1 MTSVRSEPTPGQSPG
16 PSSAESFG
24 QSPAQVIARARA
36 ARQARSI
43 AVIVALAVIVFVS
56 FCVSLS
62 LGDFK
67 IPVVDV
73 VKTLFGGGD
82 KATEFIVNRLRLP
95 RALTGILVGAALG
108 MSGAIFQS
116 VARNPLASPDII
128 GVTYGA
134 SAFAVFAI
142 VTLGL
147 TGVAVSALAIAGAL
161 LTAFIMYVLAWRRG
175 VSSYRLILVGIG
187 IGAMATSLTSYLL
200 TQARVEI
207 AQQALIWL
215 TGSLNGRDWS
225 HVRSVAVTLA
235 VLTPVLAFLV
245 HRLRI
250 LQLGDETA
258 YGLGLRVESSRLGL
272 IVIGVLLAAVATAA
286 AGPIGFVAFVAP
298 PIARRL
304 TRSPGPAMIASAL
317 IGALVVSLSDLIAQ
331 HALGNTQLP
340 VGVVT
345 GVVGAPYLMFL
356 LARANRVGSGG

>member
-1 MTSVRSEPTPGQSPG
+1 MAGLV
-16 PSSAESFG
+16 AEH
-24 QSPAQVIARARA
+24 SPAQLIARARTV
-36 ARQARSI
+36 RQARNV
-43 AVIVALAVIVFVS
+43 AVAAVLAVIVFAV

-67 IPVVDV
+67 IPVLDV

-95 RALTGILVGAALG
+95 RALTGILVGVALG

-134 SAFAVFAI
+134 SAFAVLAI
-142 VTLGL
+142 ITLGL
-147 TGVAVSALAIAGAL
+147 TGTAVSAMAIAGAL
-161 LTAFIMYVLAWRRG
+161 LTAFTMYLLAWRRG

-187 IGAMATSLTSYLL
+187 IGAIATSLTSYLL
-200 TQARVEI
+200 TKARVEV

-215 TGSLNGRDWS
+215 TGSLNGRDWT
-225 HVRSVAVTLA
+225 HVRSMAVMLV
-235 VLTPVLAFLV
+235 VLIPVSVLLV
-245 HRLRI
+245 HRLRV

-272 IVIGVLLAAVATAA
+272 IVVGVLLAAVATAA

-304 TRSPGPAMIASAL
+304 TRSPGPAMVVSAL
-317 IGALVVSLSDLIAQ
+317 IGALVVALSDLVAQ
-331 HALGNTQLP
+331 HALGDTQLP

-345 GVVGAPYLMFL
+345 GVIGAPYLMFL
-356 LARANRVGSGG
+356 LARTNRVGSGG

>member
-1 MTSVRSEPTPGQSPG
+1 MT
-16 PSSAESFG
+16 AE
-24 QSPAQVIARARA
+24 AVHVIARART
-36 ARQARSI
+36 ARQTRSLVVI
-43 AVIVALAVIVFVS
+43 AVLAVVVFAT

-82 KATEFIVNRLRLP
+82 RATEFIVNRLRLP
-95 RALTGILVGAALG
+95 RALTGLLVGTALG
-108 MSGAIFQS
+108 LSGAIFQS
-116 VARNPLASPDII
+116 IARNPLASPDII

-147 TGVAVSALAIAGAL
+147 TGVAVSAFAIVGAV
-161 LTAFIMYVLAWRRG
+161 LTAFIMYVLAWRHG
-175 VSSYRLILVGIG
+175 VSSYRLILIGIG
-187 IGAMATSLTSYLL
+187 IGAIATSITSYLL
-200 TQARVEI
+200 TKARVEI

-225 HVRSVAVTLA
+225 NVRSLAVTFV
-235 VLTPVLAFLV
+235 VLLPVMVLLV
-245 HRLRI
+245 RQLRI

-258 YGLGLRVESSRLGL
+258 YGLGLRVEGARLGL
-272 IVIGVLLAAVATAA
+272 IVVAVLLAAVATAA

-304 TRSPGPAMIASAL
+304 TRSPGPAMIASGL
-317 IGALVVSLSDLIAQ
+317 LGALVVGLSDLVAQ
-331 HALGNTQLP
+331 HAFGDTQLP

>member
-1 MTSVRSEPTPGQSPG
+1 MTT
-16 PSSAESFG
+16 AE
-24 QSPAQVIARARA
+24 AVQVISRARA
-36 ARQARSI
+36 ARQTRTLV
-43 AVIVALAVIVFVS
+43 VIVVLAIIVFAT

-67 IPVVDV
+67 IPVIDV

-82 KATEFIVNRLRLP
+82 RATEFIVNRLRLP
-95 RALTGILVGAALG
+95 RALTGLLVGTALG
-108 MSGAIFQS
+108 LSGAIFQS
-116 VARNPLASPDII
+116 IARNPLASPDII

-142 VTLGL
+142 ITLGL
-147 TGVAVSALAIAGAL
+147 TGVAVSAFAIVGAV
-161 LTAFIMYVLAWRRG
+161 LTAFIMYVLAWRHG
-175 VSSYRLILVGIG
+175 VSSYRLILIGIG
-187 IGAMATSLTSYLL
+187 IGAIATSITSYLL
-200 TQARVEI
+200 TKARVEI

-225 HVRSVAVTLA
+225 NVRSLA
-235 VLTPVLAFLV
+235 ITFVVLLPFLVFLV
-245 HRLRI
+245 HQLRI

-258 YGLGLRVESSRLGL
+258 YGLGLRVEVSRLGL
-272 IVIGVLLAAVATAA
+272 IVIAVLLAAVATAA

-304 TRSPGPAMIASAL
+304 TRSPGPAMITSGL
-317 IGALVVSLSDLIAQ
+317 LGALVVGVSDLVAQ
-331 HALGNTQLP
+331 HAFGDTQLP

>member
-1 MTSVRSEPTPGQSPG
+1 VT
-16 PSSAESFG
+16 AE
-24 QSPAQVIARARA
+24 AVQVIARARA
-36 ARQARSI
+36 LRQARS
-43 AVIVALAVIVFVS
+43 LAVIVVLAVLVFVA

-67 IPVVDV
+67 IPVIDV

-82 KATEFIVNRLRLP
+82 RATEFIVNRLRLP
-95 RALTGILVGAALG
+95 RALTGLMVGAALG

-116 VARNPLASPDII
+116 IARNPLASPDII

-142 VTLGL
+142 ITLGL
-147 TGVAVSALAIAGAL
+147 TGVAVSMLAIAGAV
-161 LTAFIMYVLAWRRG
+161 LTAFIMYVLAWRQG
-175 VSSYRLILVGIG
+175 VSSYRLILIGIG
-187 IGAMATSLTSYLL
+187 IGAIATSITSYLL
-200 TQARVEI
+200 TKARVEI

-225 HVRSVAVTLA
+225 NVRSMGITLA
-235 VLTPVLAFLV
+235 VLTPLIVFLV

-317 IGALVVSLSDLIAQ
+317 LGALVVALSDLIAQ
-331 HALGNTQLP
+331 HAFGDTQLP

>member
-1 MTSVRSEPTPGQSPG
+1 MAGVI
-16 PSSAESFG
+16 ADH
-24 QSPAQVIARARA
+24 SPAQIIARARA
-36 ARQARSI
+36 ARQARNL
-43 AVIVALAVIVFVS
+43 AVVIVLAVLVFVV

-62 LGDFK
+62 LGDYK
-67 IPVVDV
+67 IPVIDV

-95 RALTGILVGAALG
+95 RALTAILVGAALG
-108 MSGAIFQS
+108 ISGAIFQS
-116 VARNPLASPDII
+116 IARNPLASPDII

-142 VTLGL
+142 ITLGL
-147 TGVAVSALAIAGAL
+147 TGWAVAGFAIFGAL
-161 LTAFIMYVLAWRRG
+161 VTAFTMYLLAWRRG

-187 IGAMATSLTSYLL
+187 IGAIATSVTSYLL
-200 TQARVEI
+200 TKARVEV

-225 HVRSVAVTLA
+225 QVRSMVI
-235 VLTPVLAFLV
+235 VLVLAAPATMILV

-258 YGLGLRVESSRLGL
+258 YGLGLRVEGTRLAL
-272 IVIGVLLAAVATAA
+272 IVVAVLLAAVATAA

-304 TRSPGPAMIASAL
+304 TRSPGPALVASAL
-317 IGALVVSLSDLIAQ
+317 IGALVIAVSDLVAQ
-331 HALGNTQLP
+331 HALGHTQLP

-345 GVVGAPYLMFL
+345 GVIGAPYLMLL
-356 LARANRVGSGG
+356 LARTNRIGSGG

>member
-1 MTSVRSEPTPGQSPG
+1 MTGEAV
-16 PSSAESFG
+16 
-24 QSPAQVIARARA
+24 QVIARARA
-36 ARQARSI
+36 ARQARSLVVI
-43 AVIVALAVIVFVS
+43 AVLAVVVFAT

-67 IPVVDV
+67 IPVIDV

-82 KATEFIVNRLRLP
+82 RATEFIVNRLRLP
-95 RALTGILVGAALG
+95 RALTGLLVGTALG
-108 MSGAIFQS
+108 LSGAIFQS
-116 VARNPLASPDII
+116 IARNPLASPDII

-142 VTLGL
+142 ITLGL
-147 TGVAVSALAIAGAL
+147 TGVAVSAFAIVGAV
-161 LTAFIMYVLAWRRG
+161 LTAFIMYVLAWRHG
-175 VSSYRLILVGIG
+175 VSSYRLILIGIG
-187 IGAMATSLTSYLL
+187 IGAIATSITSYLL
-200 TQARVEI
+200 TKARVEI

-225 HVRSVAVTLA
+225 NVRSLA
-235 VLTPVLAFLV
+235 ITFVVLLPVMALLV
-245 HRLRI
+245 RQLRI

-258 YGLGLRVESSRLGL
+258 YGLGLRVEVARLGL
-272 IVIGVLLAAVATAA
+272 IVVAVLLAAVATAA

-304 TRSPGPAMIASAL
+304 TRSPGPAMITSGL
-317 IGALVVSLSDLIAQ
+317 LGALVVGLSDLVAQ
-331 HALGNTQLP
+331 HAFGETQLP

>member
-1 MTSVRSEPTPGQSPG
+1 M
-16 PSSAESFG
+16 
-24 QSPAQVIARARA
+24 
-36 ARQARSI
+36 I
-43 AVIVALAVIVFVS
+43 AVLAVVVFVT

-67 IPVVDV
+67 IPVIDV

-82 KATEFIVNRLRLP
+82 RATEFIVNRLRLP
-95 RALTGILVGAALG
+95 RALTGLLVGTALG
-108 MSGAIFQS
+108 LSGAIFQS
-116 VARNPLASPDII
+116 IARNPLASPDII

-147 TGVAVSALAIAGAL
+147 TGAAVSAFAIVGAV
-161 LTAFIMYVLAWRRG
+161 LTAFIMYVLAWRHG
-175 VSSYRLILVGIG
+175 VSSYRLILIGIG
-187 IGAMATSLTSYLL
+187 IGAIATSITSYLL
-200 TQARVEI
+200 TKARVEI

-225 HVRSVAVTLA
+225 NVRSLA
-235 VLTPVLAFLV
+235 ITFVVLLPLMAFLV
-245 HRLRI
+245 RQLRI

-258 YGLGLRVESSRLGL
+258 YGLGLRVELARLGL
-272 IVIGVLLAAVATAA
+272 IVVAVLLAAVATAA

-304 TRSPGPAMIASAL
+304 TRSPGPAMITSGL
-317 IGALVVSLSDLIAQ
+317 LGALVVGLSDLVAQ
-331 HALGNTQLP
+331 HAFGETQLP

>member
-1 MTSVRSEPTPGQSPG
+1 MTATATGPRSAGERV
-16 PSSAESFG
+16 AH
-24 QSPAQVIARARA
+24 ARKSRQGRA
-36 ARQARSI
+36 G
-43 AVIVALAVIVFVS
+43 VVTLVLAVAVFAV

-67 IPVVDV
+67 IPVSDV
-73 VKTLFGGGD
+73 VATLFGHGD

-95 RALTGILVGAALG
+95 RALTGVGVGMALG
-108 MSGAIFQS
+108 LSGAIFQS

-128 GVTYGA
+128 GITYGA
-134 SAFAVFAI
+134 SAFAVFGI
-142 VTLGL
+142 VILGV
-147 TGVAVSALAIAGAL
+147 TGTAIAGLAVGGAV
-161 LTAFIMYVLAWRRG
+161 LTAFAMYLLAWRQG

-187 IGAMATSLTSYLL
+187 IGAIATSITSYLL
-200 TQARVEI
+200 TRSRVEL

-225 HVRSVAVTLA
+225 HVRMMAV
-235 VLTPVLAFLV
+235 VLVVLAPAMVLLV
-245 HRLRI
+245 RRLRI

-258 YGLGLRVESSRLGL
+258 YGLGLRVEGARLSL
-272 IVIGVLLAAVATAA
+272 IVIAVLLAAVATAA

-298 PIARRL
+298 PVARWL

-317 IGALVVSLSDLIAQ
+317 VGALVVASSDLVAQ
-331 HALGNTQLP
+331 HGLGPQLP

>member
-1 MTSVRSEPTPGQSPG
+1 MATT
-16 PSSAESFG
+16 AEAV
-24 QSPAQVIARARA
+24 QIITRARA
-36 ARQARSI
+36 VRQARS
-43 AVIVALAVIVFVS
+43 LAVIVVLAVLVFAA

-67 IPVVDV
+67 IPVIDV

-82 KATEFIVNRLRLP
+82 RATDFIVNRLRLP
-95 RALTGILVGAALG
+95 RALTGLMVGAALG

-116 VARNPLASPDII
+116 IARNPLASPDII

-142 VTLGL
+142 ITLGL
-147 TGVAVSALAIAGAL
+147 TGVAVSIFAIAGAV
-161 LTAFIMYVLAWRRG
+161 LTAFLMYVLAWRQG
-175 VSSYRLILVGIG
+175 VSSYRLILIGIG
-187 IGAMATSLTSYLL
+187 IGAIATSITSYLL
-200 TQARVEI
+200 TKARVEI

-225 HVRSVAVTLA
+225 NVRSMGITLA
-235 VLTPVLAFLV
+235 VLTPLMVFLI

-286 AGPIGFVAFVAP
+286 AGPIGFVAFVGP

-317 IGALVVSLSDLIAQ
+317 IGALVVALSDLIAQ
-331 HALGNTQLP
+331 HAFGDTQLP

-345 GVVGAPYLMFL
+345 GLVGAPYLIFL

>member
-1 MTSVRSEPTPGQSPG
+1 MTTTT
-16 PSSAESFG
+16 AEAV
-24 QSPAQVIARARA
+24 QIIARARA
-36 ARQARSI
+36 VRQARS
-43 AVIVALAVIVFVS
+43 LAVIVVLAVLVFIA

-67 IPVVDV
+67 IPVLDV

-82 KATEFIVNRLRLP
+82 RATEFIVNRLRLP
-95 RALTGILVGAALG
+95 RALTGLMVGAALG

-116 VARNPLASPDII
+116 IARNPLASPDII

-142 VTLGL
+142 ITLGL
-147 TGVAVSALAIAGAL
+147 TGVAVSMLAIAGAV
-161 LTAFIMYVLAWRRG
+161 LTAFIMYVLAWRNG
-175 VSSYRLILVGIG
+175 VSSYRLILIGIG
-187 IGAMATSLTSYLL
+187 IGAIATSITSYLL
-200 TQARVEI
+200 TKARVEI

-225 HVRSVAVTLA
+225 NVRSMGITLA
-235 VLTPVLAFLV
+235 VLTPLIVYLV

-317 IGALVVSLSDLIAQ
+317 LGALVVALSDLIAQ
-331 HALGNTQLP
+331 HAFGDTQLP

>member
-1 MTSVRSEPTPGQSPG
+1 MT
-16 PSSAESFG
+16 AE
-24 QSPAQVIARARA
+24 AVHVISKARA
-36 ARQARSI
+36 ARQTRS
-43 AVIVALAVIVFVS
+43 LAVIVVLAVVVFAT

-67 IPVVDV
+67 IPVIDV

-95 RALTGILVGAALG
+95 RALTGLLVGTALG
-108 MSGAIFQS
+108 LSGAIFQS
-116 VARNPLASPDII
+116 IARNPLASPDII

-147 TGVAVSALAIAGAL
+147 TGVAVSGFAIVGAV
-161 LTAFIMYVLAWRRG
+161 LTAFLMYVLAWRHG
-175 VSSYRLILVGIG
+175 VSSYRLILIGIG
-187 IGAMATSLTSYLL
+187 IGAMATSVTSYLL
-200 TQARVEI
+200 TKARVEI
-207 AQQALIWL
+207 AQQALVWL

-225 HVRSVAVTLA
+225 NVRSLAVTLV
-235 VLTPVLAFLV
+235 VLLPLMVFLV
-245 HRLRI
+245 QQLRI

-258 YGLGLRVESSRLGL
+258 YGLGLRVEVSRLGL
-272 IVIGVLLAAVATAA
+272 IVIAVLLAAVATAA

-304 TRSPGPAMIASAL
+304 TRSPGPAMIVSGL
-317 IGALVVSLSDLIAQ
+317 LGALVVALSDLVAQ
-331 HALGNTQLP
+331 HAFGDTQLP

>member
-1 MTSVRSEPTPGQSPG
+1 MTTT
-16 PSSAESFG
+16 AE
-24 QSPAQVIARARA
+24 AVQVITRARA
-36 ARQARSI
+36 ARQARSLL
-43 AVIVALAVIVFVS
+43 VIVVLAVVVFAT

-67 IPVVDV
+67 IPVLEV

-82 KATEFIVNRLRLP
+82 RATGFIVNQLRLP
-95 RALTGILVGAALG
+95 RALTGLLVGAALG

-116 VARNPLASPDII
+116 IARNPLASPDII

-147 TGVAVSALAIAGAL
+147 TGVAVSGLAIVGAV
-161 LTAFIMYVLAWRRG
+161 LTAFIMYVLAWRQG
-175 VSSYRLILVGIG
+175 VSSYRLILIG
-187 IGAMATSLTSYLL
+187 IGTGAIATSITSYLL
-200 TQARVEI
+200 TKARVEI

-225 HVRSVAVTLA
+225 NVRSLAITLV
-235 VLTPVLAFLV
+235 VLAPLTAFLV

-272 IVIGVLLAAVATAA
+272 IVIAVLMAAVATAA
-286 AGPIGFVAFVAP
+286 AGPIGFVAFVAA
-298 PIARRL
+298 PIARRV

-317 IGALVVSLSDLIAQ
+317 LGALVVALSDLIAQ
-331 HALGNTQLP
+331 HAFGDTQLP

>member
-1 MTSVRSEPTPGQSPG
+1 MASVTQTAGDL
-16 PSSAESFG
+16 A
-24 QSPAQVIARARA
+24 PAQVIARARA
-36 ARQARSI
+36 VRQAR
-43 AVIVALAVIVFVS
+43 AVAVMAVLAVILFVT

-67 IPVVDV
+67 IPVLDV

-82 KATEFIVNRLRLP
+82 RATEFIVNRLRLP
-95 RALTGILVGAALG
+95 RALTGILVGVALG

-147 TGVAVSALAIAGAL
+147 TGAAVSGLAIAGAM
-161 LTAFIMYVLAWRRG
+161 LTAFTMYVLAWRRG

-187 IGAMATSLTSYLL
+187 LGAMATSLTSFLL
-200 TQARVEI
+200 TKARVEI

-225 HVRSVAVTLA
+225 HVRSLA
-235 VLTPVLAFLV
+235 IMLVVLAPAIALLV

-258 YGLGLRVESSRLGL
+258 YGLGLRVEGSRLGL

-298 PIARRL
+298 PIARWL
-304 TRSPGPAMIASAL
+304 TRSPGPAMIVSAL
-317 IGALVVSLSDLIAQ
+317 IGALVVALSDLIAQ
-331 HALGNTQLP
+331 HAFGDTQLP

>member
-1 MTSVRSEPTPGQSPG
+1 MAT
-16 PSSAESFG
+16 AE
-24 QSPAQVIARARA
+24 AVQVISRALA
-36 ARQARSI
+36 ARQTRTLV
-43 AVIVALAVIVFVS
+43 VIVVLAVVVFAT

-67 IPVVDV
+67 IPVIDV

-82 KATEFIVNRLRLP
+82 RATEFIVNQLRLP
-95 RALTGILVGAALG
+95 RALTGLLVGTALG
-108 MSGAIFQS
+108 LSGAIFQS
-116 VARNPLASPDII
+116 IARNPLASPDII

-142 VTLGL
+142 VTLGF
-147 TGVAVSALAIAGAL
+147 TGVAVSAFAIVGAV
-161 LTAFIMYVLAWRRG
+161 LTAFLMYVLAWRHG
-175 VSSYRLILVGIG
+175 VSSYRLILIGIG
-187 IGAMATSLTSYLL
+187 IGAIATSITSYLL
-200 TQARVEI
+200 TKARVEI

-225 HVRSVAVTLA
+225 NVRSLA
-235 VLTPVLAFLV
+235 ITFVVLLPFLVFLV
-245 HRLRI
+245 HQLRI

-258 YGLGLRVESSRLGL
+258 YGLGLRVEVSRLGL
-272 IVIGVLLAAVATAA
+272 IVIAVLLAAVATAA

-304 TRSPGPAMIASAL
+304 TRSPGPAMITSGL
-317 IGALVVSLSDLIAQ
+317 LGALVVGVSDLVAQ
-331 HALGNTQLP
+331 HAFGDTQMP

-356 LARANRVGSGG
+356 LARTNRVGSGG

>member
-1 MTSVRSEPTPGQSPG
+1 MTTTADAVQI
-16 PSSAESFG
+16 
-24 QSPAQVIARARA
+24 VARARA
-36 ARQARSI
+36 ARQTRY
-43 AVIVALAVIVFVS
+43 VVVAATLALVVFAT

-67 IPVVDV
+67 IPVIDV

-95 RALTGILVGAALG
+95 RALTGLMVGAALG

-116 VARNPLASPDII
+116 IARNPLASPDII

-147 TGVAVSALAIAGAL
+147 TGVAVSLLAIAGAV
-161 LTAFIMYVLAWRRG
+161 LTAFVMYVLAWRHG
-175 VSSYRLILVGIG
+175 VSSYRLILIGIG
-187 IGAMATSLTSYLL
+187 IGAIATSVTSYLL
-200 TQARVEI
+200 TKARVEI

-225 HVRSVAVTLA
+225 NVRSMGLTLA
-235 VLTPVLAFLV
+235 VLTPLTVYLV

-272 IVIGVLLAAVATAA
+272 IVIAVLLAAVATAA

-317 IGALVVSLSDLIAQ
+317 LGALVVAVSDLIAQ
-331 HALGNTQLP
+331 HAFGETQLP

>member
-1 MTSVRSEPTPGQSPG
+1 VT
-16 PSSAESFG
+16 AE
-24 QSPAQVIARARA
+24 AVHVVARARA
-36 ARQARSI
+36 ARQTRSLV
-43 AVIVALAVIVFVS
+43 VILALAVVVFAT

-67 IPVVDV
+67 IPVTDV

-82 KATEFIVNRLRLP
+82 RATEFIVNTLRLP
-95 RALTGILVGAALG
+95 RALTGLLVGTALG
-108 MSGAIFQS
+108 LSGAIFQS
-116 VARNPLASPDII
+116 IARNPLASPDII

-142 VTLGL
+142 VTLSL
-147 TGVAVSALAIAGAL
+147 TGV
-161 LTAFIMYVLAWRRG
+161 G
-175 VSSYRLILVGIG
+175 VSSYRLILIGIG
-187 IGAMATSLTSYLL
+187 IGAIATSITSYLL
-200 TQARVEI
+200 TKARVEI

-225 HVRSVAVTLA
+225 NVRSLA
-235 VLTPVLAFLV
+235 ITFVVLLPFMVFLV
-245 HRLRI
+245 HQLRI

-258 YGLGLRVESSRLGL
+258 YGLGLRVELSRLGL
-272 IVIGVLLAAVATAA
+272 IVIAVLLAAVATAA

-304 TRSPGPAMIASAL
+304 TRSPGPAMIASGL
-317 IGALVVSLSDLIAQ
+317 LGALVVTLSDLVAQ
-331 HALGNTQLP
+331 HAFGDTQLP

>member
-1 MTSVRSEPTPGQSPG
+1 MTT
-16 PSSAESFG
+16 AE
-24 QSPAQVIARARA
+24 AVQVITGARA
-36 ARQARSI
+36 ARQARSLL
-43 AVIVALAVIVFVS
+43 VIVVLAVVVFAT

-67 IPVVDV
+67 IPVLDV

-82 KATEFIVNRLRLP
+82 RATEFIVNELRLP
-95 RALTGILVGAALG
+95 RALTGLLVGAALG

-116 VARNPLASPDII
+116 IARNPLASPDIL

-147 TGVAVSALAIAGAL
+147 TGAAVSGLAIAGAV
-161 LTAFIMYVLAWRRG
+161 LTAFIMYVLAWRHG
-175 VSSYRLILVGIG
+175 VSSYRLILIGIG
-187 IGAMATSLTSYLL
+187 IGAIATSITSYLL
-200 TQARVEI
+200 TKARVEI

-225 HVRSVAVTLA
+225 NVRSLAITLV
-235 VLTPVLAFLV
+235 VLAPLTAFLV

-272 IVIGVLLAAVATAA
+272 IVIAVLMAAVATAA
-286 AGPIGFVAFVAP
+286 AGPIGFVAFVAA
-298 PIARRL
+298 PIARRV

-317 IGALVVSLSDLIAQ
+317 LGALVVALSDLIAQ
-331 HALGNTQLP
+331 HAFGDTQLP

>member
-1 MTSVRSEPTPGQSPG
+1 MTT
-16 PSSAESFG
+16 AE
-24 QSPAQVIARARA
+24 AVQVISRARA
-36 ARQARSI
+36 ARQARSLL
-43 AVIVALAVIVFVS
+43 VIVVLAAIAFVT

-67 IPVVDV
+67 IPVIDV

-82 KATEFIVNRLRLP
+82 KATEFIVNSLRLP
-95 RALTGILVGAALG
+95 RALTGLMVGAALG

-116 VARNPLASPDII
+116 IARNPLASPDII

-147 TGVAVSALAIAGAL
+147 TGVAVSAFAIVGAL
-161 LTAFIMYVLAWRRG
+161 LTAFIMYVLAWRHG
-175 VSSYRLILVGIG
+175 VSSYRLILIGIG
-187 IGAMATSLTSYLL
+187 IGAIATSLTSYLL
-200 TQARVEI
+200 TKARVEI

-225 HVRSVAVTLA
+225 NVRSMAITLA
-235 VLTPVLAFLV
+235 VLAPLTVFMV

-272 IVIGVLLAAVATAA
+272 IVIAVLLAALATAA

-304 TRSPGPAMIASAL
+304 TRSPG
-317 IGALVVSLSDLIAQ
+317 
-331 HALGNTQLP
+331 
-340 VGVVT
+340 
-345 GVVGAPYLMFL
+345 
-356 LARANRVGSGG
+356 RR

>member
-1 MTSVRSEPTPGQSPG
+1 MTATAEAVRIIT
-16 PSSAESFG
+16 
-24 QSPAQVIARARA
+24 RARGV
-36 ARQARSI
+36 RQARTI
-43 AVIVALAVIVFVS
+43 AVIVVLAVLVVVT

-67 IPVVDV
+67 IPVIDV
-73 VKTLFGGGD
+73 VETLFGGGD
-82 KATEFIVNRLRLP
+82 RATEFIVNRLRLP
-95 RALTGILVGAALG
+95 RALTGLMVGAALG

-116 VARNPLASPDII
+116 IARNPLASPDII

-134 SAFAVFAI
+134 GAFAVFAI

-147 TGVAVSALAIAGAL
+147 TGVAVSALAIAGAV
-161 LTAFIMYVLAWRRG
+161 LTAFVMYVLAWRQG
-175 VSSYRLILVGIG
+175 VSSYRLILIGIG
-187 IGAMATSLTSYLL
+187 IGAIATSVTSYLL
-200 TQARVEI
+200 TKARVEI

-225 HVRSVAVTLA
+225 NVRSMGLTLA
-235 VLTPVLAFLV
+235 VLTPLIVYLV

-272 IVIGVLLAAVATAA
+272 IVVGVLLAAVATAA
-286 AGPIGFVAFVAP
+286 AGPVGFVAFVAP

-317 IGALVVSLSDLIAQ
+317 LGALVVGLSDLIAQ
-331 HALGNTQLP
+331 HAFGDTQLP

>member
-1 MTSVRSEPTPGQSPG
+1 MASLTTEH
-16 PSSAESFG
+16 
-24 QSPAQVIARARA
+24 SPAQVIAHARA
-36 ARQARSI
+36 VRHARNLVVSVVLAALVF
-43 AVIVALAVIVFVS
+43 AV

-62 LGDFK
+62 VGDFK
-67 IPVVDV
+67 IPIIDV

-95 RALTGILVGAALG
+95 RALTGILVGLALG

-147 TGVAVSALAIAGAL
+147 TGTAVSGLAIVGAL
-161 LTAFIMYVLAWRRG
+161 LTAFTMYLLAWRRG

-187 IGAMATSLTSYLL
+187 IGAIATSLTSYLL
-200 TQARVEI
+200 TKARVEI

-225 HVRSVAVTLA
+225 HVRSLAFTL
-235 VLTPVLAFLV
+235 VVLAPVIVVLV

-258 YGLGLRVESSRLGL
+258 YGLGLRVERSRLGL
-272 IVIGVLLAAVATAA
+272 IVVAVLLAAVATAA
-286 AGPIGFVAFVAP
+286 AGPVGFVAFVAP
-298 PIARRL
+298 PIARWL
-304 TRSPGPAMIASAL
+304 TRSPGPAMLASGL
-317 IGALVVSLSDLIAQ
+317 MGALVVALSDLVAQ
-331 HALGNTQLP
+331 HALGETQLP

-345 GVVGAPYLMFL
+345 GVIGAPYLMFL
-356 LARANRVGSGG
+356 LARTNRIGSGG

>member
-1 MTSVRSEPTPGQSPG
+1 MTTT
-16 PSSAESFG
+16 AE
-24 QSPAQVIARARA
+24 AVQVITRARA
-36 ARQARSI
+36 VRQARSF
-43 AVIVALAVIVFVS
+43 AVIVVLAVLVFAA

-82 KATEFIVNRLRLP
+82 RATEFIVNRLRLP
-95 RALTGILVGAALG
+95 RALTGLMVGAALG

-116 VARNPLASPDII
+116 IARNPLASPDII

-147 TGVAVSALAIAGAL
+147 TGVAVSAFAIVGAV
-161 LTAFIMYVLAWRRG
+161 LTAFIMYVLAWRQG
-175 VSSYRLILVGIG
+175 VSSYRLILIGIG
-187 IGAMATSLTSYLL
+187 IGAIATSITSYLL
-200 TQARVEI
+200 TKARVEI

-225 HVRSVAVTLA
+225 NVRSMGLTLA
-235 VLTPVLAFLV
+235 VLAPLMMFLV
-245 HRLRI
+245 HQLRI

-258 YGLGLRVESSRLGL
+258 YGLGLRVELSRLGL

-317 IGALVVSLSDLIAQ
+317 LGALVVALSDLIAQ
-331 HALGNTQLP
+331 HAFGDTQLP

-356 LARANRVGSGG
+356 LARSNRVGSGG

>member
-1 MTSVRSEPTPGQSPG
+1 MASVT
-16 PSSAESFG
+16 AEH
-24 QSPAQVIARARA
+24 SPAQVIARARA
-36 ARQARSI
+36 ARQARSGV
-43 AVIVALAVIVFVS
+43 VISVLAVLVFAT
-56 FCVSLS
+56 FCVSLA

-67 IPVVDV
+67 IPVIDV
-73 VKTLFGGGD
+73 VKTLFGQGD

-95 RALTGILVGAALG
+95 RALTGVLVGVALG

-128 GVTYGA
+128 GITYGA

-147 TGVAVSALAIAGAL
+147 TGAAVSALAIAGAL
-161 LTAFIMYVLAWRRG
+161 LTAFTMYVLAWRRG

-187 IGAMATSLTSYLL
+187 LGAIATSVTSYLL
-200 TQARVEI
+200 TKARVEI

-225 HVRSVAVTLA
+225 HVRSLA
-235 VLTPVLAFLV
+235 IMLVVLTPAMVLLV

-258 YGLGLRVESSRLGL
+258 YGLGLRVEGSRLGL
-272 IVIGVLLAAVATAA
+272 IVIAVLLAAVATAA

-298 PIARRL
+298 PIARWL

-317 IGALVVSLSDLIAQ
+317 IGALVVAVSDLIAQ
-331 HALGNTQLP
+331 HALGETQLP

>member
-1 MTSVRSEPTPGQSPG
+1 MTT
-16 PSSAESFG
+16 AE
-24 QSPAQVIARARA
+24 AVQVITGARA
-36 ARQARSI
+36 ARQARSLL
-43 AVIVALAVIVFVS
+43 VIVVLAVVVFAT

-67 IPVVDV
+67 IPVLDV

-82 KATEFIVNRLRLP
+82 RATEFIVNELRLP
-95 RALTGILVGAALG
+95 RALTGLLVGAALG

-116 VARNPLASPDII
+116 IARNPLASPDIL

-147 TGVAVSALAIAGAL
+147 TGVAVSGLAIAGAV
-161 LTAFIMYVLAWRRG
+161 LTAFIMYVLAWRHG
-175 VSSYRLILVGIG
+175 VSSYRLILIGIG
-187 IGAMATSLTSYLL
+187 IGAIATSITSYLL
-200 TQARVEI
+200 TKARVEI

-225 HVRSVAVTLA
+225 NVRSLAITLV
-235 VLTPVLAFLV
+235 VLAPLTAFLV

-272 IVIGVLLAAVATAA
+272 IVIAVLMAAVATAA
-286 AGPIGFVAFVAP
+286 AGPIGFVAFVAA

-317 IGALVVSLSDLIAQ
+317 LGALVVALSDLIAQ
-331 HALGNTQLP
+331 HAFGDTQLP

>member
-1 MTSVRSEPTPGQSPG
+1 MT
-16 PSSAESFG
+16 AE
-24 QSPAQVIARARA
+24 AVHVVARARA
-36 ARQARSI
+36 ARQTRSLV
-43 AVIVALAVIVFVS
+43 VIVALAVAVFAT

-67 IPVVDV
+67 IPVIDV

-82 KATEFIVNRLRLP
+82 RATEFIVNTLRLP
-95 RALTGILVGAALG
+95 RALTGLLVGTALG
-108 MSGAIFQS
+108 LSGAIFQS
-116 VARNPLASPDII
+116 IARNPLASPDII

-142 VTLGL
+142 VTLSL
-147 TGVAVSALAIAGAL
+147 TGVAVSAFAILGAV
-161 LTAFIMYVLAWRRG
+161 LTAFLMYVLAWRHG
-175 VSSYRLILVGIG
+175 VSSYRLILIGIG
-187 IGAMATSLTSYLL
+187 IGAIATSITSYLL
-200 TQARVEI
+200 TKARVEI

-225 HVRSVAVTLA
+225 NVRSLA
-235 VLTPVLAFLV
+235 ITFVVLLPFMVFLV
-245 HRLRI
+245 QQLRI

-258 YGLGLRVESSRLGL
+258 YGLGLRVEVSRLGL
-272 IVIGVLLAAVATAA
+272 IVIAVLLAAVATAA

-304 TRSPGPAMIASAL
+304 TRSPGPAMIASGL
-317 IGALVVSLSDLIAQ
+317 LGALVVALSDLVAQ
-331 HALGNTQLP
+331 HAFGDTQLP

>member
-1 MTSVRSEPTPGQSPG
+1 MT
-16 PSSAESFG
+16 AEAI
-24 QSPAQVIARARA
+24 QIITRARA
-36 ARQARSI
+36 ARQARSLM
-43 AVIVALAVIVFVS
+43 VIVVLAVIVFVT

-67 IPVVDV
+67 IPVIDV

-82 KATEFIVNRLRLP
+82 RATEFIVNRLRLP
-95 RALTGILVGAALG
+95 RALTGLMVGAALG

-116 VARNPLASPDII
+116 IARNPLASPDII

-147 TGVAVSALAIAGAL
+147 TGVAVSGFAIVGAV
-161 LTAFIMYVLAWRRG
+161 LTAFIMYVLAWRHG
-175 VSSYRLILVGIG
+175 VSSYRLILIGIG
-187 IGAMATSLTSYLL
+187 IGAVATSITSYLL
-200 TQARVEI
+200 TKARVEI

-225 HVRSVAVTLA
+225 NVRSLAITL
-235 VLTPVLAFLV
+235 VVLAPLTTFLV

-272 IVIGVLLAAVATAA
+272 IVIAVLLAAVATAA
-286 AGPIGFVAFVAP
+286 AGPIGFVAFVAA

-304 TRSPGPAMIASAL
+304 TRSPGPAMISSAL
-317 IGALVVSLSDLIAQ
+317 LGALVVALSDLIAQ
-331 HALGNTQLP
+331 HAFGDTQLP

-356 LARANRVGSGG
+356 LARTNRVGSGG

>member
-1 MTSVRSEPTPGQSPG
+1 V
-16 PSSAESFG
+16 SA
-24 QSPAQVIARARA
+24 QTVQLVARARV
-36 ARQARSI
+36 ARQTRSLIVI
-43 AVIVALAVIVFVS
+43 AVLAVAVFAT

-67 IPVVDV
+67 IPVLDV

-82 KATEFIVNRLRLP
+82 RATEFIVNRLRLP
-95 RALTGILVGAALG
+95 RALTGLLVGTALG
-108 MSGAIFQS
+108 LSGAIFQS
-116 VARNPLASPDII
+116 IARNPLASPDII

-142 VTLGL
+142 VTIGL
-147 TGVAVSALAIAGAL
+147 TGVAVSAFAIAGAV
-161 LTAFIMYVLAWRRG
+161 LTAFLMYVLAWRHG
-175 VSSYRLILVGIG
+175 VSSYRLILIGIG
-187 IGAMATSLTSYLL
+187 IGAIATSITSYLL
-200 TQARVEI
+200 TKAKVEI
-207 AQQALIWL
+207 AQQALVWL

-225 HVRSVAVTLA
+225 NVRSLA
-235 VLTPVLAFLV
+235 IALVVLLPFMVLLV
-245 HRLRI
+245 QQLRI

-258 YGLGLRVESSRLGL
+258 YGLGLRVELSRLGL
-272 IVIGVLLAAVATAA
+272 IVIAVLLAAVATAA

-304 TRSPGPAMIASAL
+304 TRSPGPAMIASGL
-317 IGALVVSLSDLIAQ
+317 LGAMVVALSDLVAQ
-331 HALGNTQLP
+331 HAFGDTQLP

>member
-1 MTSVRSEPTPGQSPG
+1 VT
-16 PSSAESFG
+16 AE
-24 QSPAQVIARARA
+24 AVHVIARART
-36 ARQARSI
+36 ARQTRSL
-43 AVIVALAVIVFVS
+43 IVLVVLAVLVFAT

-67 IPVVDV
+67 IPVIDV

-82 KATEFIVNRLRLP
+82 RATEFIVNRLRLP
-95 RALTGILVGAALG
+95 RALTGLLVGTALG
-108 MSGAIFQS
+108 LSGAIFQS
-116 VARNPLASPDII
+116 IARNPLASPDII

-147 TGVAVSALAIAGAL
+147 TGVAVSAFAIVGAV
-161 LTAFIMYVLAWRRG
+161 LTAFIMYVLAWRHG
-175 VSSYRLILVGIG
+175 VSSYRLILIGIG
-187 IGAMATSLTSYLL
+187 IGAIATSITSYLL
-200 TQARVEI
+200 TKARVEI

-225 HVRSVAVTLA
+225 NVRSLAVTFV
-235 VLTPVLAFLV
+235 VLLPVMVLLV
-245 HRLRI
+245 RQLRI

-258 YGLGLRVESSRLGL
+258 YGLGLRVEGARLGL
-272 IVIGVLLAAVATAA
+272 IVVAVLLAAVATAA

-304 TRSPGPAMIASAL
+304 TRSPGPAMIASGL
-317 IGALVVSLSDLIAQ
+317 LGALVVGLSDLVAQ
-331 HALGNTQLP
+331 HAFGDTQLP

>member
-1 MTSVRSEPTPGQSPG
+1 MT
-16 PSSAESFG
+16 AE
-24 QSPAQVIARARA
+24 AVHLVARARV
-36 ARQARSI
+36 ARQTRSLV
-43 AVIVALAVIVFVS
+43 VIVALAVVVFAV

-82 KATEFIVNRLRLP
+82 RATEFIVNRLRLP
-95 RALTGILVGAALG
+95 RALTGLLVGTALG
-108 MSGAIFQS
+108 LSGAIFQS
-116 VARNPLASPDII
+116 IARNPLASPDII

-142 VTLGL
+142 VILGL
-147 TGVAVSALAIAGAL
+147 TGVAVSALAVLGAV
-161 LTAFIMYVLAWRRG
+161 LTAFIMYVLAWRHG
-175 VSSYRLILVGIG
+175 VSSYRLILIGIG
-187 IGAMATSLTSYLL
+187 IGAIATSITSYLL
-200 TQARVEI
+200 TKARVEI

-225 HVRSVAVTLA
+225 NVRSLAVTLV
-235 VLTPVLAFLV
+235 VLLPFMVFLV
-245 HRLRI
+245 QQLRI

-258 YGLGLRVESSRLGL
+258 YGLGLRVEVSRLGL
-272 IVIGVLLAAVATAA
+272 IVIAVLLAAVATAA

-304 TRSPGPAMIASAL
+304 TRSPGPAMMTSGL
-317 IGALVVSLSDLIAQ
+317 LGALVVAVSDLVAQ
-331 HALGNTQLP
+331 HAFGETQLP

>member
-1 MTSVRSEPTPGQSPG
+1 MATTTAGT
-16 PSSAESFG
+16 
-24 QSPAQVIARARA
+24 PAQLIARSRA
-36 ARQARSI
+36 VRRARSVLVITIVGI
-43 AVIVALAVIVFVS
+43 ALFAT

-67 IPVVDV
+67 IPVIDV
-73 VKTLFGGGD
+73 VKTLFGQGD
-82 KATEFIVNRLRLP
+82 KATEFIVNQLRLP

-108 MSGAIFQS
+108 LSGAIFQS
-116 VARNPLASPDII
+116 IARNPLASPDII

-147 TGVAVSALAIAGAL
+147 TGAAVSGLAIAGAL
-161 LTAFIMYVLAWRRG
+161 ITAFSMYILAWRRG

-187 IGAMATSLTSYLL
+187 IGAIAMSVTSYLL
-200 TQARVEI
+200 TKARVEI
-207 AQQALIWL
+207 AQQALVWL
-215 TGSLNGRDWS
+215 TGSLNGVDWS
-225 HVRSVAVTLA
+225 EVRALTIALVL
-235 VLTPVLAFLV
+235 LTPLMVLLV

-258 YGLGLRVESSRLGL
+258 YGLGLRVERSRLGL
-272 IVIGVLLAAVATAA
+272 IVIAVLLAAVATAA

-298 PIARRL
+298 PIARWV
-304 TRSPGPAMIASAL
+304 TRSPGPAMVASAL
-317 IGALVVSLSDLIAQ
+317 IGALVVALSDLLAQ
-331 HALGNTQLP
+331 HALGDTQLP

>member
-1 MTSVRSEPTPGQSPG
+1 MASVT
-16 PSSAESFG
+16 AEH
-24 QSPAQVIARARA
+24 SPAQVISRARA
-36 ARQARSI
+36 ARRARSLVVT
-43 AVIVALAVIVFVS
+43 AVLAAVVFVI

-67 IPVVDV
+67 IPVSDV

-82 KATEFIVNRLRLP
+82 KATEFIVNTLRLP
-95 RALTGILVGAALG
+95 RALTGLLVGLALG
-108 MSGAIFQS
+108 LSGAIFQS
-116 VARNPLASPDII
+116 IARNPLASPDII

-147 TGVAVSALAIAGAL
+147 AGAAIAGLAIAGAL
-161 LTAFIMYVLAWRRG
+161 LTAIIMYLLAWRRG

-187 IGAMATSLTSYLL
+187 IGIGAMATSLTSYLL
-200 TQARVEI
+200 TKARVEI

-215 TGSLNGRDWS
+215 TGSLNGRDWTQ
-225 HVRSVAVTLA
+225 VRWMTITLV
-235 VLTPVLAFLV
+235 VLSPVLIFLV

-250 LQLGDETA
+250 LQFGDETA
-258 YGLGLRVESSRLGL
+258 YGLGLRVELSRLGL
-272 IVIGVLLAAVATAA
+272 IVVAVLLAAMATAA

-298 PIARRL
+298 PIARWL
-304 TRSPGPAMIASAL
+304 TRSAGPALIVSAL
-317 IGALVVSLSDLIAQ
+317 IGAFVVSLSDLIAQ
-331 HALGNTQLP
+331 HALGETQLP
-340 VGVVT
+340 VGVIT

>member
-1 MTSVRSEPTPGQSPG
+1 
-16 PSSAESFG
+16 
-24 QSPAQVIARARA
+24 
-36 ARQARSI
+36 
-43 AVIVALAVIVFVS
+43 VFVV

-67 IPVVDV
+67 IPVIDV

-95 RALTGILVGAALG
+95 RALTGLLVGAALG
-108 MSGAIFQS
+108 VSGAIFQS
-116 VARNPLASPDII
+116 IARNPLASPDII

-147 TGVAVSALAIAGAL
+147 TGVAVSGLAIVGAV
-161 LTAFIMYVLAWRRG
+161 LTAFLMYVLAWRHG
-175 VSSYRLILVGIG
+175 VSSYRLILIGIG

-200 TQARVEI
+200 TKARVEI

-225 HVRSVAVTLA
+225 NVRSLA
-235 VLTPVLAFLV
+235 ITFVVLLPFLVFLV
-245 HRLRI
+245 HQLRI

-258 YGLGLRVESSRLGL
+258 YGLGLPVEASRLCL
-272 IVIGVLLAAVATAA
+272 IVIAVLLAAVATAA

-304 TRSPGPAMIASAL
+304 TRSPGPAIITSAL
-317 IGALVVSLSDLIAQ
+317 LGALVVAVSDLVAQ
-331 HALGNTQLP
+331 HAFGDTQLP

>member
-1 MTSVRSEPTPGQSPG
+1 MT
-16 PSSAESFG
+16 AE
-24 QSPAQVIARARA
+24 AVHVIARART
-36 ARQARSI
+36 ARQTRSLI
-43 AVIVALAVIVFVS
+43 VIVVLAVLVFAT

-82 KATEFIVNRLRLP
+82 RATEFIVNRLRLP
-95 RALTGILVGAALG
+95 RALTGLLVGTALG
-108 MSGAIFQS
+108 LSGAIFQS
-116 VARNPLASPDII
+116 IARNPLASPDII

-147 TGVAVSALAIAGAL
+147 TGVAVSAFAIVGAV
-161 LTAFIMYVLAWRRG
+161 LTAFIMYVLAWRHG
-175 VSSYRLILVGIG
+175 VSSYRLILIGIG
-187 IGAMATSLTSYLL
+187 IGAIATSITSYLL
-200 TQARVEI
+200 TKARVEI

-225 HVRSVAVTLA
+225 NVRSLAVTFV
-235 VLTPVLAFLV
+235 VLLPVMVLLV
-245 HRLRI
+245 RQLRI

-258 YGLGLRVESSRLGL
+258 YGLGLRVEGARLGL
-272 IVIGVLLAAVATAA
+272 IVVAVLLAAVATAA

-304 TRSPGPAMIASAL
+304 TRSPGPAMIASGL
-317 IGALVVSLSDLIAQ
+317 LGALVVGLSDLVAQ
-331 HALGNTQLP
+331 HAFGDTQLP

>member
-1 MTSVRSEPTPGQSPG
+1 MAGLV
-16 PSSAESFG
+16 AEH
-24 QSPAQVIARARA
+24 SPAQLIARARTV
-36 ARQARSI
+36 RQARNV
-43 AVIVALAVIVFVS
+43 AVAVVLAVIVFAV

-67 IPVVDV
+67 IPVLDV

-95 RALTGILVGAALG
+95 RALTGILVGVALG

-134 SAFAVFAI
+134 SAFAVLAI
-142 VTLGL
+142 ITLGL
-147 TGVAVSALAIAGAL
+147 TGTAVSAMAVAGAL
-161 LTAFIMYVLAWRRG
+161 LTAFTMYLLAWRRG

-187 IGAMATSLTSYLL
+187 IGAIATSLTSYLL
-200 TQARVEI
+200 TKARVEV

-215 TGSLNGRDWS
+215 TGSLNGRDWT
-225 HVRSVAVTLA
+225 HVRSMAVMLV
-235 VLTPVLAFLV
+235 VLIPVSVLLV
-245 HRLRI
+245 HRLRV

-272 IVIGVLLAAVATAA
+272 IVVGVLLAAVATAA

-304 TRSPGPAMIASAL
+304 TRSPGPAMVASAL
-317 IGALVVSLSDLIAQ
+317 IGALVVALSDLVAQ
-331 HALGNTQLP
+331 HALGETQLP

-345 GVVGAPYLMFL
+345 GVIGAPYLMFL
-356 LARANRVGSGG
+356 LARTNRIGSGG

>member
-1 MTSVRSEPTPGQSPG
+1 VT
-16 PSSAESFG
+16 AE
-24 QSPAQVIARARA
+24 AVEVISRARA
-36 ARQARSI
+36 ARQART
-43 AVIVALAVIVFVS
+43 LAVVMILAVVVFAV

-67 IPVVDV
+67 IPVIDV

-82 KATEFIVNRLRLP
+82 RATEFIVNQLRLP
-95 RALTGILVGAALG
+95 RALTGLMVGAALG

-116 VARNPLASPDII
+116 IARNPLASPDII

-142 VTLGL
+142 ATLGL
-147 TGVAVSALAIAGAL
+147 TGVAVSGLAIVGAVI
-161 LTAFIMYVLAWRRG
+161 TAFLMYVLAWRQG
-175 VSSYRLILVGIG
+175 VSSYRLILIGIG
-187 IGAMATSLTSYLL
+187 IGAIATSITSYLL

-225 HVRSVAVTLA
+225 NVRTLA
-235 VLTPVLAFLV
+235 ITLVILAPLTVWLV

-272 IVIGVLLAAVATAA
+272 IVIAVLLAAVATAA

-304 TRSPGPAMIASAL
+304 TRSPGPAMISSAL
-317 IGALVVSLSDLIAQ
+317 LGALVVALSDLVAQ
-331 HALGNTQLP
+331 HAFGDTQLP

>member
-1 MTSVRSEPTPGQSPG
+1 MT
-16 PSSAESFG
+16 AE
-24 QSPAQVIARARA
+24 AVQVISRARA
-36 ARQARSI
+36 IRQARSLV
-43 AVIVALAVIVFVS
+43 VILILAALVFAA

-67 IPVVDV
+67 IPVIDV
-73 VKTLFGGGD
+73 VKTLFGAGD
-82 KATEFIVNRLRLP
+82 KATEFIVNQLRLP
-95 RALTGILVGAALG
+95 RALTGLMVGAALG

-116 VARNPLASPDII
+116 IARNPLASPDII

-142 VTLGL
+142 VTVGL
-147 TGVAVSALAIAGAL
+147 TGVAVSLFAIAGAV
-161 LTAFIMYVLAWRRG
+161 LTAFVMYVLAWRHG
-175 VSSYRLILVGIG
+175 VSSYRLILIGIG
-187 IGAMATSLTSYLL
+187 IGAIATSVTSYLL
-200 TQARVEI
+200 TKAKVEI

-225 HVRSVAVTLA
+225 QVRSMGLTLV
-235 VLTPVLAFLV
+235 VLTPLMVVLV

-250 LQLGDETA
+250 LQLGDDTA

-272 IVIGVLLAAVATAA
+272 IVVAVLLAAVATAA

-304 TRSPGPAMIASAL
+304 TRSPGPAMIASGL
-317 IGALVVSLSDLIAQ
+317 LGALVVALSDVIAQ
-331 HALGNTQLP
+331 HAFGDTQLP

>member
-1 MTSVRSEPTPGQSPG
+1 MAAVTET
-16 PSSAESFG
+16 ESL
-24 QSPAQVIARARA
+24 SPAQVIARARA
-36 ARQARSI
+36 VRQARTVVVI
-43 AVIVALAVIVFVS
+43 AVLAVILFVT

-67 IPVVDV
+67 IPVIDV

-95 RALTGILVGAALG
+95 RALTGILVGVALG

-147 TGVAVSALAIAGAL
+147 TGAAVSGLAIAGAL

-200 TQARVEI
+200 TKARVEI

-225 HVRSVAVTLA
+225 HVRSMAITL
-235 VLTPVLAFLV
+235 VVLAPVMVLLV
-245 HRLRI
+245 HHLRM

-258 YGLGLRVESSRLGL
+258 YGLGLRVERSRLGL
-272 IVIGVLLAAVATAA
+272 IVVAVLMAAVATAA

-298 PIARRL
+298 PIARWL
-304 TRSPGPAMIASAL
+304 TRSPGPAMITSAL
-317 IGALVVSLSDLIAQ
+317 IGGLVVALSDLIAQ
-331 HALGNTQLP
+331 HALGDTQLP